1 MLLYKLRKGR
11 RMAVT
16 SVDVD
21 RELIA
26 EIKRLTG
33 LKTDREVIHEALKK
47 HRALASQGEFL
58 SRMKSRVFTDDQL
71 SDQTIHYSE

>member
-1 MLLYKLRKGR
+1 
-11 RMAVT
+11 MAVT

-33 LKTDREVIHEALKK
+33 LKTDREVIHQALTT
-47 HRALASQGEFL
+47 HRALAQQDEFL
-58 SRMKSRVFTDDQL
+58 TRMKSRVL
-71 SDQTIHYSE
+71 SDEQLGAPKIEYPV